1 MQNNGAYHSQYTPPQ
16 IDDSTNVELYD
27 MFWGG
32 VEAGKKTFEDVITKT
47 QSTISSAG

>member
-1 MQNNGAYHSQYTPPQ
+1 
-16 IDDSTNVELYD
+16 

-47 QSTISSAG
+47 HSTISSASQSLKPGIQKATESVSATTSEIME